1 MLCTAVYSSGAWS
14 PEYQSGT
21 RISYSSDYVTAG
33 GIEAVCLVLVFPTL
47 KMRLNLNKYLV
58 SLSFPQSA

>member
-1 MLCTAVYSSGAWS
+1 MQYNAVYCYILKRSVVS
-14 PEYQSGT
+14 EYQSGT

-47 KMRLNLNKYLV
+47 KMRLNLNNT
-58 SLSFPQSA
+58 